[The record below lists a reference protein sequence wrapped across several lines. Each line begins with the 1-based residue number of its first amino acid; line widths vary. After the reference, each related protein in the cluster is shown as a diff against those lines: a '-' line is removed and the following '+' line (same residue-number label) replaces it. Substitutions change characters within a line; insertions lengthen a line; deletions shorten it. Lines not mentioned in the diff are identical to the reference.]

1 MPAKTEK
8 QQRAMGMAL
17 AAKRGKIKKSKLS
30 PSIRKMVD
38 SMSEETL
45 KEFASTKHSDIKKA
59 ANSIEYSPSQA
70 ALSAS
75 IAGAGAYGGIQGL
88 NTLDLA
94 FGLPKKLKS
103 LNKSIAELE
112 NIAKSKT
119 KGDLSYAAKLLL
131 RSKDNLSNPYELRKA
146 LISAISSPRKDLI
159 GGITQQGH
167 SILHNNLLGNKL
179 TERIIN
185 NSLRNKIFPSK
196 LNACIGNYCP
206 IGRRAI
212 LAGTLALLGASLG
225 GLRKKEASSEN
236 SNFYNIPKAI
246 NSGGTAGIIGS
257 GGVLLS
263 NELGQRKL
271 FKDLF
276 NKAKSKSLSE
286 KEVNKLLRLFSQ
298 KSGIYDSDIAGY
310 AAEQIRKSLP
320 YERFSKS
327 FNDSIRSNLGFINPK
342 TKLPIKAKNRFIESL
357 LKRTTPLTTF
367 IGLSTLL
374 GGLSLNKQASD
385 SNASYNPLDSAKG
398 FALGAGGT
406 AMANEIIGD
415 YIPAVIN
422 HKLLSKIYLPS
433 HPYYPYSIDKTTGK
447 LNVDM
452 NKFKK
457 LTRIAKSINS
467 NIDSGLPK
475 DLAEAKT
482 LRDAKNLFYN
492 TFNLPKS
499 YISSLERDINKLEAA
514 NKYFKGS
521 YGLLNPIINTLK
533 KTPKTNNSV
542 KDKTLNVLINA
553 FKDPKGLETKSY
565 AKQFFNPK
573 YMRTRTKLVYLMGLL
588 GALGLG
594 SSNYSLDKIK

>member
-59 ANSIEYSPSQA
+59 ASSIEYSPSQA
-70 ALSAS
+70 AFSSLA
-75 IAGAGAYGGIQGL
+75 AGAGTYGGIQLL

-94 FGLPKKLKS
+94 FGLPRKLKNV
-103 LNKSIAELE
+103 NKAITTLE
-112 NIAKSKT
+112 NISKSNT
-119 KGDLSYAAKLLL
+119 KGDLSYVAKLLL
-131 RSKDNLSNPYELRKA
+131 KSKDDLSNLYKLRDELT
-146 LISAISSPRKDLI
+146 SAINSQRKDLI

-196 LNACIGNYCP
+196 LNACMGNYCP

-225 GLRKKEASSEN
+225 GLRKKKASYSDI
-236 SNFYNIPKAI
+236 SISYDIPKAI
-246 NSGGTAGIIGS
+246 NAGGTAGAVGL
-257 GGVLLS
+257 GTVLLS
-263 NELGQRKL
+263 NELGKRKL
-271 FKDLF
+271 FEDLF
-276 NKAKSKSLSE
+276 NKAKTKSLSE
-286 KEVNKLLRLFSQ
+286 KDVNKLLRLIAQ
-298 KSGIYDSDIAGY
+298 KSGVYNSDITGY
-310 AAEQIRKSLP
+310 AEEQIRKSLP

-327 FNDSIRSNLGFINPK
+327 FNDNIRSALGFISPK
-342 TKLPIKAKNRFIESL
+342 TKLPVKAKNKLVESI
-357 LKRTTPLTTF
+357 LKRTTPLTAF

-374 GGLSLNKQASD
+374 GGLSLKKQAST
-385 SNASYNPLDSAKG
+385 NQYNFDPLNIAKG
-398 FALGAGGT
+398 FALGAGG
-406 AMANEIIGD
+406 ASMANEIIGD

-422 HKLLSKIYLPS
+422 HNLLDKIYLPS
-433 HPYYPYSIDKTTGK
+433 HPYYPYSIDNTTGK

-457 LTRIAKSINS
+457 LTRLANMVNS
-467 NIDSGLPK
+467 NMSSALPE

-482 LRDAKNLFYN
+482 LRDAKNLFYS
-492 TFNLPKS
+492 TFNLPKKH
-499 YISSLERDINKLEAA
+499 IASLEKNINKLETA
-514 NKYFKGS
+514 NEYLKGS
-521 YGLLNPIINTLK
+521 YGALNPIINILEK
-533 KTPKTNNSV
+533 ASKTNNNIKSKFFSFIV
-542 KDKTLNVLINA
+542 DKL
-553 FKDPKGLETKSY
+553 KDPKNLKTKSY
-565 AKQFFNPK
+565 AQQFFNPK
-573 YMRTRTKLVYLMGLL
+573 YMRTKTKLVYLMGLL
-588 GALGLG
+588 G
-594 SSNYSLDKIK
+594 SLMSAGINTDKTK